1 MKYLF
6 SALLSIFMISGVHSQ
21 ITRPADFTENFNFS
35 SGDPVYLDG
44 STLFFK
50 APRPSF
56 WSNWYNVPFEI
67 EAKEEGTYFLS
78 IEGNEPTGFR
88 LFFRGN
94 ELYNTS
100 DKIRF
105 SQGEKKN
112 ITLNVKNPPYSTN
125 GGTFN
130 LELRKN
136 KLIGSELITTIIVG
150 VASDET
156 SPSASVNALS
166 STQSSN
172 SFNVSWR
179 ANDSHSGVWKYDI
192 QYRINSGPWMDWKS
206 NVSTTS
212 ANFSGSYGA
221 TIYFRARAYDNV
233 GNRSEYATGNGDTF
247 TKIQAPTTLSVS
259 PTSLSFDADGGTKSF
274 AVTSNTTWS
283 VSDNQSWISVSGA
296 DNNGND
302 SQVNVTVTSN
312 SSTTSSRSGTVT
324 ISGDGLTRTVSVS
337 QGRADPPTT
346 LSVSP
351 TSLSFDADGGTKS
364 FAVTSNTTWSVSDNQ
379 SWISVSGA
387 DNNGNDSQVNVTV
400 TSNSSTTSSRSGT
413 VTISGGGLTRTVS
426 VSQGRADPPTT
437 LSVSPTSLSF
447 DADGGTKSFAVTSNT
462 TWSVSD
468 NQSWISVSGADNNGN
483 DSQVNVTVTS
493 NSSTTSSRSGTVTI
507 SGGGLTRTVSVS
519 QGRADPP
526 TTLSVSPTSL
536 SFDADGGTK
545 SFAVTS
551 NTTWSVSDNQSWIS
565 VSGADNNGNDS
576 QVNVTVTSNSS
587 TTSSRS
593 GTVTISGGGLTRT
606 VSVSQQ
612 GEDILDIDLIV
623 QAIDHN
629 PDNPVQGDDVD
640 IEVVLQNTGS
650 TNSGSFKWKLLL
662 NESTVREYTED
673 NISANRSELKKMKV
687 TGLAA
692 GIYVVSVEIDSKN
705 DVSETDEVN
714 NKKNHTFKVE
724 SAPDKIVTSLS
735 VNTSQSPNSEFLV
748 DINVGSESD
757 PVSDLY
763 GMSFVVTYDPTILE
777 VVGNSKGD
785 FLGSNVTYLPIDD
798 PSKGEFAVGITKNG
812 SESGSNGNG
821 VVSSVSF
828 KVNQNIASDTKTTIR
843 LTEIDAENPNQVKI
857 PFAESEIEI
866 DISTGIAV
874 WSGDTNNDGKVD
886 QKDVLPIGRNW
897 QKTGPIRPNASSD
910 WEAQV
915 VTPWE
920 PEDATYADASG
931 DGTVNQKDVLPIG
944 RNWQK
949 MHSVNAKA
957 LSNVVTSIQ
966 NGNPP
971 ISLTTDDQVELN
983 TNFEVSVMLG
993 NSDSTLTNVFGSSYV
1008 INYDPE
1014 FIEYVSDQA
1023 GDFFGT
1029 SPIYFAQNDSETG
1042 SIGVGISRTSGS
1054 SSGFGKLS
1062 SVIFKLIKEVPQ
1074 ENETIIFLTEVE
1086 IKDVNDDD
1094 ILVSPK
1100 SLIIKGKPASIV
1112 TFSLPDTTAL
1122 LSNEVT
1128 LPLNIY
1134 NPDGGAFS
1142 SFEIDLDF
1150 NTSLLE
1156 LTNVTKGNL
1165 TSDYSIEFNST
1176 DAKPGLISGQGTSD
1190 INSSGNLLNLTFETV
1205 GSGTAN
1211 ISFNDILLNE
1221 GSPAANSISGSIEIA
1236 PYVCGD
1242 ADGNGIVSAND
1253 ASEILKHTVFLDPY
1267 PIIGVDSSAADV
1279 TGNGMITA
1287 YDGSLILKY
1296 DVKLIEKLNCGLS
1309 NQKGEPVF
1317 ADLGFGEYSEESNKI
1332 LIPIT
1337 VKGISGDISS
1347 LEFSFKLSNGISN
1360 ISLSSIP
1367 KNWNLSSNIS
1377 GDKVYFS
1384 MYGANAISEDIKL
1397 AVSVEKSSGANGF
1410 EIKGDYRI
1418 NENAKENFE
1427 PLFIEEI
1434 PNEVSLNQNY
1444 PNPFNPTTN
1453 ISYSLPEKSQVRLVI
1468 YSALGQKVATLVD
1481 RSIVAGNHTVTWE
1494 AQNNASGIY
1503 FYRLFVGDVVK
1514 TQKMLLIK

>member
-247 TKIQAPTTLSVS
+247 TKIQA
-259 PTSLSFDADGGTKSF
+259 
-274 AVTSNTTWS
+274 
-283 VSDNQSWISVSGA
+283 
-296 DNNGND
+296 
-302 SQVNVTVTSN
+302 
-312 SSTTSSRSGTVT
+312 
-324 ISGDGLTRTVSVS
+324 
-337 QGRADPPTT
+337 
-346 LSVSP
+346 
-351 TSLSFDADGGTKS
+351 
-364 FAVTSNTTWSVSDNQ
+364 
-379 SWISVSGA
+379 
-387 DNNGNDSQVNVTV
+387 
-400 TSNSSTTSSRSGT
+400 
-413 VTISGGGLTRTVS
+413 
-426 VSQGRADPPTT
+426 
-437 LSVSPTSLSF
+437 
-447 DADGGTKSFAVTSNT
+447 
-462 TWSVSD
+462 
-468 NQSWISVSGADNNGN
+468 
-483 DSQVNVTVTS
+483 
-493 NSSTTSSRSGTVTI
+493 
-507 SGGGLTRTVSVS
+507 
-519 QGRADPP
+519 P